1 MRNHCLSLAIILGLA
16 LPTVAWA
23 GPPVTAAVG
32 SGWGM
37 ADTLPK
43 VRVSYPGGV
52 VAIPDIAYAVL
63 PGYRPLTLDIYTRPG
78 ASKRPL
84 LVYIHGGGWAMGTS
98 RQLAA
103 FADFPAVLADMA
115 ARGYAVAAVNYRLKA
130 EATYPAQAQD
140 VDSAIRWLRAHAADY
155 GIDPTRVGVF
165 GDSAGGHLAAMAAV
179 DCDRSVPLEQGD
191 CVQAAV
197 PWYGI
202 YDFTVTDRPRPPED
216 FKPIHDF
223 LGCKDAAG
231 CTEQIKAV
239 GPINYVD
246 AKDPPMLLLH
256 GQVDAAVPVIQ
267 ARVMLERLRAA
278 GVPARLVE
286 YPGANH
292 GWMSA
297 TPEATRDTHL
307 KALQATL
314 DFFDEVLG
322 NSAAP

>member
-1 MRNHCLSLAIILGLA
+1 MRKFSLLAALVFSLAA
-16 LPTVAWA
+16 SHAFA
-23 GPPVTAAVG
+23 GQPVTAAVG
-32 SGWGM
+32 KGWGM
-37 ADTLPK
+37 ADSLPK

-52 VAIPDIAYAVL
+52 VAVPDISFATL
-63 PGYRPLTLDIYTRPG
+63 PGYRPLTLDVYFKPG
-78 ASKRPL
+78 ATKRPL
-84 LVYIHGGGWAMGTS
+84 LLYIHGGGWAMGTS

-103 FADFPAVLADMA
+103 FSDFPAVLADMA

-130 EATYPAQAQD
+130 EAHYPAQAQD
-140 VDSAIRWLRAHAADY
+140 VDAAIRWLRAHADEY
-155 GIDPTRVGVF
+155 GIDPLRVGVF

-179 DCDRSVPLEQGD
+179 DCDRSVPVEKGD

-216 FKPIHDF
+216 FKPIYDF
-223 LGCKDAAG
+223 LGCKDAAD
-231 CTEQIKAV
+231 CVEEIKAV

-256 GQVDAAVPVIQ
+256 GQEDAAVPVIQ
-267 ARVMLERLRAA
+267 ARVMLERLKSA
-278 GVPARLVE
+278 GVPAQLVE

-297 TPEATRDTHL
+297 TPEATRETHL

-314 DFFDEVLG
+314 DFFDVTLA
-322 NSAAP
+322 NH

>member
-1 MRNHCLSLAIILGLA
+1 MRKLSLLA
-16 LPTVAWA
+16 ALVLSLVASPTLA

-32 SGWGM
+32 SGWSM

-43 VRVSYPGGV
+43 VRVSYPDGV
-52 VAIPDIAYAVL
+52 VAVPDIAFATL
-63 PGYRPLTLDIYTRPG
+63 TGYRPLTLDVYFKPG
-78 ASKRPL
+78 AAKRPL
-84 LVYIHGGGWAMGTS
+84 LLYIHGGSWAGGTS

-103 FADFPAVLADMA
+103 FSDFPAVLADMA

-130 EATYPAQAQD
+130 EAPYPAQAQD
-140 VDSAIRWLRAHAADY
+140 VDAAIRWLRAHADEY
-155 GIDPTRVGVF
+155 GIDPSRVGVF
-165 GDSAGGHLAAMAAV
+165 GASAGGHLAAMAAV
-179 DCDRSVPLEQGD
+179 NCDRSVPVEKGD

-216 FKPIHDF
+216 FKPIYDF
-223 LGCKDAAG
+223 LGCKDAAD
-231 CTEQIKAV
+231 CVEEIKAV

-256 GQVDAAVPVIQ
+256 GQEDGAVPVIQ
-267 ARVMLERLRAA
+267 ARGMLEKLKTT

-286 YPGANH
+286 YAGANH
-292 GWMSA
+292 GWMSP

-307 KALQATL
+307 KAQQATI

-322 NSAAP
+322 NR